1 MAQVSNESE
10 LSAALAGTDPSI
22 QLTADI
28 PVTKQL
34 EVGRDVTISSL
45 FPDVFALTKAAGH
58 SQNLFRVASGASLHL
73 NNIILDGDM
82 ASHPTSD
89 SANRSLICVNGGSLY
104 LEDGCILRNNYS
116 AAEGGGVCLQ
126 AAPALA
132 NLLVMNG
139 NALPPCFP
147 GPPMIVWSFQIT
159 QSLRIIWRQTAAAS
173 AAIPSHRAQ
182 AFP

>member
-58 SQNLFRVASGASLHL
+58 SQNLFRVASGATLVWTGIWL
-73 NNIILDGDM
+73 PIP
-82 ASHPTSD
+82 HPT
-89 SANRSLICVNGGSLY
+89 
-104 LEDGCILRNNYS
+104 
-116 AAEGGGVCLQ
+116 
-126 AAPALA
+126 APTVL
-132 NLLVMNG
+132 
-139 NALPPCFP
+139 
-147 GPPMIVWSFQIT
+147 
-159 QSLRIIWRQTAAAS
+159 
-173 AAIPSHRAQ
+173 
-182 AFP
+182 

>member
-28 PVTKQL
+28 PVTNQL

-45 FPDVFALTKAAGH
+45 FPDVFALTKAGH

-82 ASHPTSD
+82 ASHPASD
-89 SANRSLICVNGGSLY
+89 SANRSLICVNGGSLSGGRLY
-104 LEDGCILRNNYS
+104 PAEQLFCGGRRRRLSPGCPHPGQFTCNEWQFPDYRLCVQNLRRRCRHVS
-116 AAEGGGVCLQ
+116 GDLQ
-126 AAPALA
+126 
-132 NLLVMNG
+132 
-139 NALPPCFP
+139 
-147 GPPMIVWSFQIT
+147 
-159 QSLRIIWRQTAAAS
+159 
-173 AAIPSHRAQ
+173 
-182 AFP
+182 

>member
-82 ASHPTSD
+82 ASHPASD
-89 SANRSLICVNGGSLY
+89 STNRSLICVNGGSLY

-116 AAEGGGVCLQ
+116 AAEGGGVRHHP
-126 AAPALA
+126 APAPA
-132 NLLVMNG
+132 N
-139 NALPPCFP
+139 
-147 GPPMIVWSFQIT
+147 
-159 QSLRIIWRQTAAAS
+159 
-173 AAIPSHRAQ
+173 
-182 AFP
+182 

>member
-1 MAQVSNESE
+1 MNPNFRQRLPEQTLPFSW
-10 LSAALAGTDPSI
+10 
-22 QLTADI
+22 TADI

-82 ASHPTSD
+82 ASHPASD

-104 LEDGCILRNNYS
+104 LEDGVVSCGTIILR
-116 AAEGGGVCLQ
+116 
-126 AAPALA
+126 
-132 NLLVMNG
+132 
-139 NALPPCFP
+139 
-147 GPPMIVWSFQIT
+147 
-159 QSLRIIWRQTAAAS
+159 RKAAAS
-173 AAIPSHRAQ
+173 VSSLPPPWPIYL
-182 AFP
+182 